1 VWPTIIRTVVAML
14 DGGSAAATA
23 ILECLVDALTP
34 RSRLVVLSHLLWN
47 IGQVMPIA
55 AAAARLASGS
65 QSGTGFHSDARRF
78 EVATSCTPLFAGLE
92 TSLQL
97 PEAEGKAPVR
107 LTAN

>member
-1 VWPTIIRTVVAML
+1 M
-14 DGGSAAATA
+14 
-23 ILECLVDALTP
+23 
-34 RSRLVVLSHLLWN
+34 VLSHLLWN
-47 IGQVMPIA
+47 ICQVMPIA